1 MAKLHMIEGKY
12 NICVHYL
19 ITHWSAQDWEPQ
31 LKNWE
36 QKTTYN
42 PIFNQSDISYVPNGY
57 V

>member
-42 PIFNQSDISYVPNGY
+42 PIFNQSDISYLPNGY